1 MCAPHLQFQHPN
13 SKILLMV
20 LFFFFFHFC
29 CRRRSECAGIF
40 VLFEVRVKA
49 ALQLCRSISWS
60 MEVEASSWGGVVLG
74 RLPLAFASFQYL

>member
-1 MCAPHLQFQHPN
+1 MCTSPAVSAPQFQDTSDGP
-13 SKILLMV
+13 
-20 LFFFFFHFC
+20 FFFFHFC